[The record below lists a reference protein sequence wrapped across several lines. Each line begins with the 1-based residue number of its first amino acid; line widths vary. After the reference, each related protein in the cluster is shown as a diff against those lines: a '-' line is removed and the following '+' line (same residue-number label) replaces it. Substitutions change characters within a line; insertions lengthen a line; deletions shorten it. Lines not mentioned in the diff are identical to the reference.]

1 MSYQIIKK
9 EDRYFSSMW
18 KMSSHFLFNFAEYF
32 DPNNEKFWNLR
43 VFNDD
48 YLEPNSWFPLHPH
61 KYYEILTLV
70 LEWVITHKDSLWNEF
85 EIKENEI
92 QVTNTA
98 TWIFHSEFNHSNNDL
113 KLYQIWFAP
122 DEMAKTPIY
131 YTSKYQK
138 KDLEN
143 KLFVIASWIGDSKNK
158 LSSKVE
164 LSRWVFE
171 WWEQIWFNLWENIF
185 LYIRYWK
192 IKLSTWETLINND
205 QLRIIWDKIDIE
217 FLEKSD
223 IVVIKTL

>member
-9 EDRYFSSMW
+9 EDRFFSSMW
-18 KMSSHFLFNFAEYF
+18 NMSSYFLFNFAEYF

-70 LEWVITHKDSLWNEF
+70 LEWTITHKDSLGNEV

>member
-9 EDRYFSSMW
+9 EDRFFSSMGN
-18 KMSSHFLFNFAEYF
+18 MSSYFLFNFAEYF
-32 DPNNEKFWNLR
+32 DPNNEKFGNLR

-48 YLEPNSWFPLHPH
+48 YLEPNSGFPLHPH

-70 LEWVITHKDSLWNEF
+70 LEGTITHKDSLGNEV

-98 TWIFHSEFNHSNNDL
+98 TGIFHSEFNHSNNDL

-143 KLFVIASWIGDSKNK
+143 KLFVIASGIGDSKNK

-164 LSRWVFE
+164 LSRGVFE
-171 WWEQIWFNLWENIF
+171 GGEQIGFNLGENIF
-185 LYIRYWK
+185 LYIRYGK
-192 IKLSTWETLINND
+192 IKLSTGETLINND
-205 QLRIIWDKIDIE
+205 QLRIIGDKIDIE